1 MNNPHQR
8 PVSQPKRFI
17 GSVFD
22 LAYGAHDGSEPLS
35 AAEIKACLQEAGIDC
50 DAAWKAASAL
60 LTTSANRLSLAD
72 VHRQRLAGAKPA
84 VPAQAVRSRSV
95 LLDEINQLLSLLGPR
110 TGAVFGR
117 KWEESTAE
125 DLAALCDQLKR
136 QIERSKEDERT
147 EQ

>member
-17 GSVFD
+17 SSVFD

-35 AAEIKACLQEAGIDC
+35 AAEIKAILQETGIDC

-60 LTTSANRLSLAD
+60 LAPSASRLSLGD
-72 VHRQRLAGAKPA
+72 IHRQRLADARRA
-84 VPAQAVRSRSV
+84 APAQVVRPRSV

-125 DLAALCDQLKR
+125 DLSALCDQLKR

-147 EQ
+147 KQ